1 MSTLRA
7 HLRSLS
13 WLALA
18 AMLALALLPSVSH
31 ALRFAQGDPLSLAEI
46 CTPQGVRAVLVDGGA
61 GDDSMPATAAA
72 SADCPYCSL
81 CGHLA
86 ALPPAP
92 VSVLPPMVAEA
103 AVPPLFLHAP
113 RTLFAWAS
121 AQPRAPPVLS

>member
-31 ALRFAQGDPLSLAEI
+31 ALRFSQGDPLNLAEI
-46 CTPQGVRAVLVDGGA
+46 CTPQGMRTVLVDGGA
-61 GDDSMPATAAA
+61 TDDNMPATAAA
-72 SADCPYCSL
+72 GADCPYCSL

-86 ALPPAP
+86 ALPPASP
-92 VSVLPPMVAEA
+92 SMLPPLVAQA
-103 AVPPLFLHAP
+103 AVPSLFLQAP

>member
-46 CTPQGVRAVLVDGGA
+46 CTPQGMRTVLVDGA
-61 GDDSMPATAAA
+61 ADDNMPATAAA
-72 SADCPYCSL
+72 GADCPYCSL

-86 ALPPAP
+86 ALPPASP
-92 VSVLPPMVAEA
+92 SMLPPMVAQA
-103 AVPPLFLHAP
+103 AVPSLFLQAP

>member
-31 ALRFAQGDPLSLAEI
+31 ALRFAQGDPQSLAEI
-46 CTPQGVRAVLVDGGA
+46 CTPQGMRTVLVDGGA
-61 GDDSMPATAAA
+61 TDDNMPATAAA
-72 SADCPYCSL
+72 GADCPYCSL

-86 ALPPAP
+86 ALPPASP
-92 VSVLPPMVAEA
+92 SVLPPMVAEA
-103 AVPPLFLHAP
+103 AVPTLFLQAP
-113 RTLFAWAS
+113 RTLCAWAS